1 MVRIV
6 VLKLWNLNT
15 VHANEGL
22 VFMV

>member
-6 VLKLWNLNT
+6 VLKLWNLNAM
-15 VHANEGL
+15 HANEGL